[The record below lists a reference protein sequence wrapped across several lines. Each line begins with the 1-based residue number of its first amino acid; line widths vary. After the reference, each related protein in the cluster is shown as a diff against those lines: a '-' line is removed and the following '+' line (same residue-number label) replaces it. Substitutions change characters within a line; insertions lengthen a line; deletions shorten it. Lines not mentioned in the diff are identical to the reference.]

1 MAVAKK
7 CAAVM
12 SAVSLAVG
20 MSVFGAGAAS
30 AQGSLEMIGDL
41 PNTIADLQLADQAL
55 NGPVS
60 VVGNAEGG
68 PTVTY
73 TNDTDTVLRCSGF
86 TMPYTTV
93 AENEIDPNALNGA
106 GLVELMAV
114 GDIVYAGGG
123 VAIMV
128 SEDGEPVSFEAGEF
142 DIVFTVNNLIAN
154 EDSTTENTGTL
165 LAPGEDVTWVAAS
178 PGEPSA
184 AAVMCVTDEDRS
196 LSDLAFNFGVDKQV
210 VADQI
215 NDILGPLGS
224 VGAGS
229 VSGGSVELG
238 AAALA
243 PLGELDMGSIGGS
256 ADDGGEEEAPQE

>member
-1 MAVAKK
+1 MTVMKK
-7 CAAVM
+7 CAAGV

-41 PNTIADLQLADQAL
+41 PDTIADLQLADQAL

-60 VVGNAEGG
+60 VTANAEGG

-73 TNDTDTVLRCSGF
+73 TNDTEIDLRCSGF

-93 AENEIDPNALNGA
+93 AENDIDPNALDGA
-106 GLVELMAV
+106 TLVEMMAV
-114 GDIVYAGGG
+114 AEIVYAGGG
-123 VAIMV
+123 AAIMV
-128 SEDGEPVSFEAGEF
+128 SENGEPVSFESEEL
-142 DIVFTVNNLIAN
+142 DIVFTVNNLIAKGDN
-154 EDSTTENTGTL
+154 NTGTL
-165 LAPGEDVTWVAAS
+165 LAPGDAVTWVAAS
-178 PGEPSA
+178 PEEPSA
-184 AAVMCVTDEDRS
+184 AAVMCVSDEDRS
-196 LSDLAFNFGVDKQV
+196 LFDMAFSFGVDKQV

-243 PLGELDMGSIGGS
+243 PLGELDMGSIGDS

>member
-1 MAVAKK
+1 M
-7 CAAVM
+7 
-12 SAVSLAVG
+12 SLAVG

-30 AQGSLEMIGDL
+30 AQGSLEMVGDL
-41 PNTIADLQLADQAL
+41 PDTIADLQLADQAL

-60 VVGNAEGG
+60 VVGNDEGG

-73 TNDTDTVLRCSGF
+73 TNETDIDLRCSGF
-86 TMPYTTV
+86 TMPYATV
-93 AENEIDPNALNGA
+93 ADNDIDPNGLDDA
-106 GLVELMAV
+106 GFVELLDLATL
-114 GDIVYAGGG
+114 VYEGGG
-123 VAIMV
+123 AAIMV

-142 DIVFTVNNLIAN
+142 DITFTLNNLIA
-154 EDSTTENTGTL
+154 EDDEKNTGTL

-178 PGEPSA
+178 PAEPSA
-184 AAVMCVTDEDRS
+184 AAVLCTPDADRS
-196 LSDLAFNFGVDKQV
+196 VANTEFNFGVDKQV

-243 PLGELDMGSIGGS
+243 PLGQLDMGSIGGGE
-256 ADDGGEEEAPQE
+256 DDGDDGEVTQPE

>member
-1 MAVAKK
+1 MKK
-7 CAAVM
+7 FAAGV
-12 SAVSLAVG
+12 SAVSIAVG
-20 MSVFGAGAAS
+20 TSVFGAGAAS

-41 PNTIADLQLADQAL
+41 PDTIADLQLADQAL

-60 VVGNAEGG
+60 VTGNAEGG

-93 AENEIDPNALNGA
+93 AENDIDPNDLDGA
-106 GLVELMAV
+106 GLSELMALGNV
-114 GDIVYAGGG
+114 VYDGGG
-123 VAIMV
+123 AAIMV
-128 SEDGEPVSFEAGEF
+128 SEGGEPVSFIAGAN
-142 DIVFTVNNLIAN
+142 DIFFTVNNLVAK
-154 EDSTTENTGTL
+154 EDSDTENTGTL

-178 PGEPSA
+178 PEEPSA
-184 AAVMCVTDEDRS
+184 AAVMCVTDEERR
-196 LSDLAFNFGVDKQV
+196 LFDLAFNFGVDQQV

-215 NDILGPLGS
+215 NDVLGPLGS

-256 ADDGGEEEAPQE
+256 ADEGDEEESPQE